1 MPMPKLDLKSLN
13 LDAVMALLSGGGGA
27 TGTAFVFAM
36 GDDHVVVTHVVAGKV
51 ADAWVTGPKP
61 DELNDDV
68 FDALSRD
75 KKTPVI
81 VLIDSLEQLF
91 REETIPAVNFFDQGK
106 VVSRYLGMA
115 FTGQGMRGAIFLEK
129 GEGKSRKYLFAS
141 VPQSRLLDKWMDVFQ
156 KLPNPLAGVHMLPLE
171 SLSMLDALNPY
182 DEEHAEAAGNRWRV
196 LIGHNLTGGFR
207 QIIEKN
213 DRLALARLTQA
224 PPPETP
230 PAEVA
235 AMLEKDFKAN
245 LSYIKRLGFQVG
257 EVLYLTVLTTG
268 ATRDALAGRD
278 WGVTKAEILSP
289 HEAAERLGLG
299 SVGNPESGYCDV
311 LHAVWMAS
319 RKRKKLN
326 IWGKAQD
333 ADYMQMAERFS
344 PLAATLFSCAT
355 LWYVGDAAFTGYELY
370 DSIASYEERLVSAN
384 QRLERAKEKL
394 AGLPYTP
401 AQVRTAM
408 ALSDET
414 HKDLVPLEPI
424 LEALAA
430 NIGGG
435 ARVTSL
441 SFLVAEE
448 KNAQPAKG
456 RQQPQA
462 AAAAGP
468 RPHDVVLSLAFPVAV
483 STPEEAIEFGDAVLA
498 RLRKAFPTHVV
509 VISKPPVDVLPNQ
522 VLRGSTQQGGL
533 SSVKHFSAEFTVSR
547 KAS

>member
-1 MPMPKLDLKSLN
+1 MKMPKLDIESLK
-13 LDAVMALLSGGGGA
+13 AMLSGGISTA
-27 TGTAFVFAM
+27 TAFVFAM

-61 DELNDDV
+61 DDLNDDV

-75 KKTPVI
+75 KKTPVV

-91 REETIPAVNFFDQGK
+91 REETVPAVSFLDQGK

-129 GEGKSRKYLFAS
+129 GEGKTRKYLFAS
-141 VPQSRLLDKWMDVFQ
+141 VPQSRVLDKWMDVFQ

-171 SLSMLDALNPY
+171 SMSMLENLNPY
-182 DEEHAEAAGNRWRV
+182 EDQHAEGAGNRWRV

-257 EVLYLTVLTTG
+257 ETLYLTVLTTG
-268 ATRDALAGRD
+268 ATRDALAHLD

-299 SVGNPESGYCDV
+299 SVGAVDSGYCDV

-319 RKRKKLN
+319 QKVKKLN

-333 ADYMQMAERFS
+333 TDYVQMAERFS
-344 PLAATLFSCAT
+344 PFIAGLFS
-355 LWYVGDAAFTGYELY
+355 LGVLYYIGDAALTGYELY
-370 DSIASYEERLVSAN
+370 DGIARYDERLVTAN
-384 QRLERAKEKL
+384 DRLARAKEKL

-401 AQVRTAM
+401 AQVRNAM

-414 HKDLVPLEPI
+414 HKDLVPFDPVF
-424 LEALAA
+424 EALAA
-430 NIGGG
+430 NLGEG
-435 ARVTSL
+435 ARVTAL
-441 SFLVAEE
+441 SFEVPDDKSA
-448 KNAQPAKG
+448 AQPARG
-456 RQQPQA
+456 RQA
-462 AAAAGP
+462 AAPQASGGP
-468 RPHDVVLSLAFPVAV
+468 RPHEVVLTLAFPLAVA
-483 STPEEAIEFGDAVLA
+483 TPEEAIEFGDAVLA
-498 RLRKAFPTHVV
+498 RLKKAFPTHVV

-522 VLRGSTQQGGL
+522 VLRGSTQRGGL